1 MLYIFASMQPF
12 IGAYQQSDLLGKLII
27 WFLIALSMI
36 CWVLL
41 IYKIWEARKVTYFSK
56 KVCALLKKNKE
67 QILHLEPSHFAPF
80 MPANLPHPFPQI
92 YFGLK
97 DKAIEILNK
106 KIFFIGKTDGAS
118 EVYLTLSDL
127 ELLEQSISSSVA
139 EQYQILEKNLFL
151 LSTIYTLAPLLGLL
165 GTVWGILVTFASL
178 NGGAASASNAAIL
191 GGISTALS
199 TTVMGL
205 VIAIPAL
212 IAYNY
217 LRNYLKHFASDME
230 NFLYQLLSILE
241 LQYRKADL
249 S

>member
-12 IGAYQQSDLLGKLII
+12 IGAYQQSDLPGKLII
-27 WFLIALSMI
+27 WFLIMLSMI
-36 CWVLL
+36 CWILL
-41 IYKIWEARKVTYFSK
+41 IYKIWEAHKVTYFSK
-56 KVCALLKKNKE
+56 KVCSLVKNNKE
-67 QILHLEPSHFAPF
+67 QILHLEPAHFSPF
-80 MPANLPHPFPQI
+80 MPAHIPHPFPQI
-92 YFGLK
+92 YFGVK

-106 KIFFIGKTDGAS
+106 KIFFLEKADRAN
-118 EVYLTLSDL
+118 EVYLTLNDL
-127 ELLEQSISSSVA
+127 EMLEQSISSTLA
-139 EQYQILEKNLFL
+139 EQYKILEKNLFL

-165 GTVWGILVTFASL
+165 GTVWGILATFASL
-178 NGGAASASNAAIL
+178 NGGPASASNAAIL

-217 LRNYLKHFASDME
+217 LRNHLKHFASDME

-241 LQYRKADL
+241 VQYRKADL
-249 S
+249 D

>member
-1 MLYIFASMQPF
+1 
-12 IGAYQQSDLLGKLII
+12 
-27 WFLIALSMI
+27 
-36 CWVLL
+36 V
-41 IYKIWEARKVTYFSK
+41 
-56 KVCALLKKNKE
+56 KKNKE
-67 QILHLEPSHFAPF
+67 QILHLETAQFAPF
-80 MPANLPHPFPQI
+80 MPSYLPHPFPQI
-92 YFGLK
+92 YFGVK

-106 KIFFIGKTDGAS
+106 KIFFLGKTDGAS

-127 ELLEQSISSSVA
+127 ELLEQSISSTVSQ
-139 EQYQILEKNLFL
+139 QYKILEKNLFL

-178 NGGAASASNAAIL
+178 NGGSASASNAAVL

-205 VIAIPAL
+205 IIAIPAL

-217 LRNYLKHFASDME
+217 LRNYLKHFSSDME
-230 NFLYQLLSILE
+230 GFLCQILSILE